1 MEVAINRSIK
11 ENNKPKIKKHRKK
24 NTKKKITK
32 NQNKTNHKKLIE
44 TKHTHTKKQTKMQK
58 SRRNNKQGKALV
70 KILNVVGGIAMYFD
84 TQRNCFKFLFKLAIA
99 NCSILLLHL

>member
-1 MEVAINRSIK
+1 
-11 ENNKPKIKKHRKK
+11 
-24 NTKKKITK
+24 
-32 NQNKTNHKKLIE
+32 
-44 TKHTHTKKQTKMQK
+44 MQK

>member
-24 NTKKKITK
+24 YTKKKIQKIKTK
-32 NQNKTNHKKLIE
+32 QTIKKINYNKT
-44 TKHTHTKKQTKMQK
+44 HTHTQKKQTKMQK

-99 NCSILLLHL
+99 NCSIL

>member
-1 MEVAINRSIK
+1 
-11 ENNKPKIKKHRKK
+11 
-24 NTKKKITK
+24 
-32 NQNKTNHKKLIE
+32 
-44 TKHTHTKKQTKMQK
+44 MQK

-99 NCSILLLHL
+99 NCSIL